1 MMISIKIDRLMQY
14 PESRILGY
22 SICQQ
27 TGLMCTCTENGL
39 LSVSI
44 YIQGK
49 SGLCVVLESKY
60 GYCDID
66 SS

>member
-27 TGLMCTCTENGL
+27 TGLMCTCAENGL
-39 LSVSI
+39 LSVWI
-44 YIQGK
+44 YSHCK
-49 SGLCVVLESKY
+49 TGLCIVLE
-60 GYCDID
+60 
-66 SS
+66 